1 MRPRSVPDRA
11 VSGASQMLDNLKA
24 ELMLTLYMAVRPL
37 ILVLVNVVWFALL
50 IFAFPY
56 FLKWF
61 LWPLV

>member
-1 MRPRSVPDRA
+1 MFDDLKVELAMA
-11 VSGASQMLDNLKA
+11 V
-24 ELMLTLYMAVRPL
+24 YMAVRML
-37 ILVLVNVVWFALL
+37 VLVLVNVAWFALL

>member
-1 MRPRSVPDRA
+1 
-11 VSGASQMLDNLKA
+11 MLDNLKA